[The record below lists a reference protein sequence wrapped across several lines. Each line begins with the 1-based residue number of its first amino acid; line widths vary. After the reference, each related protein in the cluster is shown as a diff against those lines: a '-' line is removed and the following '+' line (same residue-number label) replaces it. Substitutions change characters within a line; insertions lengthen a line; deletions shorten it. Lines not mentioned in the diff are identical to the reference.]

1 MLALVGSHNGC
12 GGLTLADGSYLVG
25 RSRRCQLVVKDTTVS
40 RQHAQITV
48 CKSQITITDLDSVNG
63 TWVDG
68 VRVHSAVLREGLMV
82 KFGAVLFVVVNPDQP
97 FEEVSSDV
105 ATHSTPD
112 RLSEQASLKING
124 SLTPTEKRVCTLLL
138 RGLAEKEV
146 ASRLRVSE
154 HTIHNHVRNI
164 YRTFDVHS
172 HPELMAFLLRGD
184 KAP

>member
-1 MLALVGSHNGC
+1 M
-12 GGLTLADGSYLVG
+12 
-25 RSRRCQLVVKDTTVS
+25 Q
-40 RQHAQITV
+40 
-48 CKSQITITDLDSVNG
+48 
-63 TWVDG
+63 VDG
-68 VRVHSAVLREGLMV
+68 CVAEAALAFAVEDEDEVIATYVIELL
-82 KFGAVLFVVVNPDQP
+82 VVNPDQP

-112 RLSEQASLKING
+112 RLSELASLRING

>member
-1 MLALVGSHNGC
+1 MLALAGSQHGC

-25 RSRRCQLVVKDTTVS
+25 RSRRCQLVVRDKTVS

-48 CKSQITITDLDSVNG
+48 CKSQVTITDLDSVNG

-68 VRVHSAVLREGLMV
+68 VRVHSAVLSEGLTV
-82 KFGAVLFVVVNPDQP
+82 KFGAVRFLVANLDQP
-97 FEEVSSDV
+97 FEEVDSATATRPTPNGVSDV
-105 ATHSTPD
+105 A
-112 RLSEQASLKING
+112 ALKING

-138 RGLAEKEV
+138 QGLAEKEV

-172 HPELMAFLLRGD
+172 HPELMAFLLRGKSD
-184 KAP
+184 